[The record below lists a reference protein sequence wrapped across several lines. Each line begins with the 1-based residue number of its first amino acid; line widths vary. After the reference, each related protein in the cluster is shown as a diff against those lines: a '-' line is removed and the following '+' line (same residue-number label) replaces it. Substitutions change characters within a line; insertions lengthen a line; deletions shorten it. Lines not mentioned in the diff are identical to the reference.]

1 MSAGS
6 PHLDLGELLAEVNGE
21 AVSDWVPEH
30 LAACPGCRAEAE
42 RWGAVA
48 GGVRHLVAAI
58 SPPPCLPGG
67 APDGVVKASSSSRRR
82 QARPRALARAR
93 GKGRLLV
100 AAAAALMLAAGG
112 LSYGL
117 VRVLGGNENSSVVAA
132 AGVTAVNGCPGLAA
146 TAGTLERVTGTSL
159 VLKAPGGAPETVT
172 TSASTKLS
180 RQVAGTVSDIT
191 DGANV
196 VVFGPGA
203 HGGIAARRI
212 IISALPE
219 LSSGPP
225 APRHRHGHGHPPT
238 HAQKPN
244 SSPPGG
250 RAGGTVADAS
260 TGSFTVI
267 MPGGFHLRVTTSGS
281 TTVYAQATAT
291 LGQLQSGGFVVA
303 AGSVTADGAL
313 AAATVE
319 QGALMPHIQHGNG
332 IVQEPWLGCSPSAV
346 ATALL
351 LAAG

>member
-42 RWGAVA
+42 CWGAVA

-67 APDGVVKASSSSRRR
+67 APDDVVKASSSSRRR
-82 QARPRALARAR
+82 QSRPRALARAG

-100 AAAAALMLAAGG
+100 AAAAALVLAAGG

-117 VRVLGGNENSSVVAA
+117 VRVLGGNEDSSVVAV

-180 RQVAGTVSDIT
+180 RQVAGTVSGIT

-212 IISALPE
+212 IIGALPE

-225 APRHRHGHGHPPT
+225 APRHRHGHPPS

-250 RAGGTVADAS
+250 RAGGTVADAGS
-260 TGSFTVI
+260 GSFTMI
-267 MPGGFHLRVTTSGS
+267 MPGGFHLRVTTSGA
-281 TTVYAQATAT
+281 TTVYAQATVT
-291 LGQLQSGGFVVA
+291 LGQFQTGGFVVA
-303 AGSVTADGAL
+303 AGSVTADGML

-332 IVQEPWLGCSPSAV
+332 VVLRPWLGCSPSAV
-346 ATALL
+346 ATASL

>member
-21 AVSDWVPEH
+21 AVSDRVPEH

-58 SPPPCLPGG
+58 SPPPWLPGG
-67 APDGVVKASSSSRRR
+67 ASDGVVKASSSSRL
-82 QARPRALARAR
+82 RAAARAG

-100 AAAAALMLAAGG
+100 AAAAALVLAAGG

-117 VRVLGGNENSSVVAA
+117 VRGLGGNGNSSVVAA
-132 AGVTAVNGCPGLAA
+132 AGVTAVSGCPGLAA
-146 TAGTLERVTGTSL
+146 TAGMLERVTGTSL

-180 RQVAGTVSDIT
+180 REVAGTVSDIT

-212 IISALPE
+212 VISALPE

-225 APRHRHGHGHPPT
+225 PPRLRHGHGHPPG

-260 TGSFTVI
+260 SGSFTVI
-267 MPGGFHLRVTTSGS
+267 MPGGYHLRVTTSS
-281 TTVYAQATAT
+281 ATTVYAQATAT
-291 LGQLQSGGFVVA
+291 LGQLQEGGFVVA
-303 AGSVTADGAL
+303 AGSVKADGAL

-319 QGALMPHIQHGNG
+319 QGAHMPHIQHGNG
-332 IVQEPWLGCSPSAV
+332 VVLRPWLGCSPSAV
-346 ATALL
+346 ATASL